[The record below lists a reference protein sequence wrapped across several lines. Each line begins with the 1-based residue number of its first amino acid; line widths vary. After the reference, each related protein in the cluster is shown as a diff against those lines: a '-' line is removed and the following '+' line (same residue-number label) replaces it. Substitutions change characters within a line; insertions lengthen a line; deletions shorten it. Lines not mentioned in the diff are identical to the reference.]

1 MRTEQ
6 YETDVTL
13 KTDGSY
19 FITEGIKVDF
29 LKPRHS
35 IYRNIPVRGM
45 QSYKDKENK
54 EHKLLYYADLK
65 LDVNNI
71 NTYASYD
78 KKNGNYQFSY
88 QLTPYHQEKN
98 IIIFITMYFQVSGR
112 ILFQKEV
119 GLRYISRK
127 K

>member
-6 YETDVTL
+6 YEMDVTL

-35 IYRNIPVRGM
+35 IFCT
-45 QSYKDKENK
+45 
-54 EHKLLYYADLK
+54 KLGNEK
-65 LDVNNI
+65 TKVN
-71 NTYASYD
+71 S
-78 KKNGNYQFSY
+78 GNYQFSY

-98 IIIFITMYFQVSGR
+98 IIIFITMYFKNK
-112 ILFQKEV
+112 IFTD
-119 GLRYISRK
+119 
-127 K
+127 